1 MMNYFRFGRRVP
13 VCILHVLTG
22 ISLLGILIHTI
33 TAADKPS
40 LIPLAMTL
48 ALIGKM
54 GVSATFAI
62 MIPYTKEMVPTNIR

>member
-1 MMNYFRFGRRVP
+1 MLNFCRYGRRVP

-22 ISLLGILIHTI
+22 ISLIGILIHSM

-54 GVSATFAI
+54 GISATFAI
-62 MIPYTKEMVPTNIR
+62 IVPYSKEMVPTNIR